1 MYNKYGDSM
10 NVNLLKNEENM
21 PMYATKSS
29 DGVRL
34 KEFKE
39 DIRPNY
45 FRDIDKIIYSHCY
58 SRYIDK
64 TQVFSFKNN
73 DHITKRIIHV
83 QLVSKIARTIGRA
96 LNLNE
101 DLIEAISLGH
111 DVGHVPFGHVGESI
125 LNEISLKYLDEPFKH
140 NVQSV
145 RNLMVLENNGKGI
158 NLCVQVLDGILCH
171 NGEKLQKIYNYKH
184 KTTEEFIKEYNKCY
198 TKEKF
203 DLVPMTLE
211 GCVVRLSDVIGYLG
225 RDIEDAITLGIIDK
239 EDIPI
244 NIRKKLGENNSSIIS
259 LIINDVIINSI
270 NKPYIKLSDEYYN
283 LMNELLDFNYKNIYA
298 KAYTNDEKNKIKE
311 MFNDIYKSYLTDLE
325 TNNINSS
332 ICKVF
337 LNEINEEY
345 KNNTSNERIVIDYI
359 SGMTDDFFVNECKIE
374 NKK

>member
-21 PMYATKSS
+21 SMYATKSS

-45 FRDIDKIIYSHCY
+45 FRDIDKIYSHCY

-259 LIINDVIINSI
+259 LIINDIIINSI

-337 LNEINEEY
+337 LNEMNEEY

-359 SGMTDDFFVNECKIE
+359 SGMTDDFFVNEY
-374 NKK
+374 NKLSS

>member
-21 PMYATKSS
+21 SIYATKSS
-29 DGVRL
+29 EGVRL
-34 KEFKE
+34 KEFRE

-198 TKEKF
+198 KKEKF

-337 LNEINEEY
+337 LNEMNEEY

-359 SGMTDDFFVNECKIE
+359 SGMTDDFFVNEY
-374 NKK
+374 NKLSS

>member
-21 PMYATKSS
+21 SMYATKSS

-145 RNLMVLENNGKGI
+145 RNLMVLENNGRGI

-311 MFNDIYKSYLTDLE
+311 MFNDIYKSYLIDLE

-337 LNEINEEY
+337 LNEMNEEY

-359 SGMTDDFFVNECKIE
+359 SGMTDDFFVNEY
-374 NKK
+374 NKLSS